1 MSNMFVEKAK
11 FTVPGEITIE
21 LFVLRGHFIA
31 SSYYLVMSTMYL
43 LQDKFIETFQ
53 SRHKVNQVIKPRFDT
68 YFLANFNL
76 KLKFLNLKYHKN
88 MKF

>member
-53 SRHKVNQVIKPRFDT
+53 SRHKVNQGFDT

-76 KLKFLNLKYHKN
+76 KFLFEIKILKSEIL
-88 MKF
+88 